1 MNQSMNDPERHM
13 HDLFDIHV
21 HEAETVALG
30 ADAVVLRRFAC
41 DAAAEMLADL
51 NAVTSLAPFRNM
63 VTPGG
68 YTMSVAMTNCG
79 AAGWVTDLRGYRYT
93 SHDPV
98 SGNPWPPMPARFL
111 SLATMAAAVAGYED
125 FLPDACLINRYA
137 AGTKLSLH
145 QDKNEAD
152 YAAPIVSVSLGLPA
166 KFLFGGL
173 RRDARVMRVALM
185 HGDVVVW
192 GRSARL
198 VYHGVDTLKDGDHPM
213 TGRCR
218 YNLTLRKAL

>member
-1 MNQSMNDPERHM
+1 MQ
-13 HDLFDIHV
+13 DLFDSVQEEKAALGSDAMVLRGFASDI
-21 HEAETVALG
+21 EAELLAAL
-30 ADAVVLRRFAC
+30 R
-41 DAAAEMLADL
+41 
-51 NAVTSLAPFRNM
+51 AVTALAPFRNM

-79 AAGWVTDLRGYRYT
+79 AAGWVTDSSGYRYT
-93 SHDPV
+93 KQDPV
-98 SGNPWPPMPARFL
+98 SGNLWPPMPATFL
-111 SLATMAAAVAGYED
+111 SLATRAAAVAGFEN

-137 AGTKLSLH
+137 PGAKLSLH
-145 QDKNEAD
+145 QDKNETD
-152 YAAPIVSVSLGLPA
+152 FTAPIVSVSLGLPA

-173 RRDARVMRVALM
+173 RRNDPVTRVELR

-198 VYHGVDTLKDGDHPM
+198 AYHGVDTLKDGDHPA

-218 YNLTLRKAL
+218 FNLTRRKAL

>member
-1 MNQSMNDPERHM
+1 MQ
-13 HDLFDIHV
+13 DLFGLPLP
-21 HEAETVALG
+21 ENEKVALG
-30 ADAVVLRRFAC
+30 ADAVVLRRFGC
-41 DAAAEMLADL
+41 DIELEVLAAL
-51 NAVTSLAPFRNM
+51 NAVAALAPFRNM

-79 AAGWVTDLRGYRYT
+79 LAGWVTDLSGYRYT
-93 SHDPV
+93 RQDPV
-98 SGNPWPPMPARFL
+98 SGNPWPPMPVVL
-111 SLATMAAAVAGYED
+111 LDLATRAATTAGFED

-137 AGTKLSLH
+137 PGAKLSLH
-145 QDKNEAD
+145 QDKNETD
-152 YAAPIVSVSLGLPA
+152 FTQPIVSVSLGLPA

-173 RRDARVMRVALM
+173 RRNDRVTRLELR

-198 VYHGVDTLKDGDHPM
+198 AYHGVDTLKDGDHPA

-218 YNLTLRKAL
+218 LNLTFRKAL

>member
-1 MNQSMNDPERHM
+1 M
-13 HDLFDIHV
+13 HDLFDLHAA
-21 HEAETVALG
+21 EAEEVALG
-30 ADAVVLRRFAC
+30 PDAVALRRFAC
-41 DAAAEMLADL
+41 DVETGLLPDLHAVAAR
-51 NAVTSLAPFRNM
+51 APFRNM

-79 AAGWVTDLRGYRYT
+79 AAGWVTDLRGYRYS

-98 SGNPWPPMPARFL
+98 SGDPWPPMPAAFE
-111 SLATMAAAVAGYED
+111 SLAARAAAAAGFGD
-125 FLPDACLINRYA
+125 FQPDACLINRYA
-137 AGTKLSLH
+137 PGTKLSLH

-173 RRDARVMRVALM
+173 KRNDRVKRIELR

-192 GRSARL
+192 GRAARL
-198 VYHGVDTLKDGDHPM
+198 AYHGVDTLKDGDHPAI
-213 TGRCR
+213 GRCR
-218 YNLTLRKAL
+218 FNLTFRKAL